1 MYDESA
7 FCLYSRMQLRLT
19 TRYFER
25 KKIVFFQ
32 LPHYID
38 LSFEGMIYVIE
49 NTKKVILSM

>member
-38 LSFEGMIYVIE
+38 LCFECMIYVVE